1 MADIKLTTSQAPC
14 VRAMIKSDAGEL
26 FDYTADLATQ
36 AELDAQGIDAAPVS
50 YSIFKSRNAFAQYAY
65 SSDNLVPVSGYED
78 VEIAPVDSFYTPTE
92 VEELSLAYNF
102 NFVPASRATFPFK
115 ETGFYLIKF
124 ILYPK
129 EGAAVAFQL
138 SIQVV

>member
-26 FDYTADLATQ
+26 FDYTQDLATQ
-36 AELDAQGIDAAPVS
+36 AELDEQDIGAAPVS
-50 YSIFKSRNAFAQYAY
+50 YSIFKSTNAFAQYAY
-65 SSDNLVPVSGYED
+65 STDNLVPVTGYED
-78 VEIAPVDSFYTPTE
+78 VEITPANAFYTPEE
-92 VEELSLAYNF
+92 VEELDLAYNF
-102 NFVPASRATFPFK
+102 NFVPESRAMFPFR

-124 ILYPK
+124 IFYPN

-138 SIQVV
+138 TIQVV